1 MRWTQGDNPWAIV
14 DAESLVAEQHAPLLG
29 VEVPIVEH
37 RNVELQIAES
47 HVEVSKKEL
56 SAVGWIL

>member
-1 MRWTQGDNPWAIV
+1 M
-14 DAESLVAEQHAPLLG
+14 DAESLVAERHALLPEI
-29 VEVPIVEH
+29 EVHVVKH
-37 RNVELQIAES
+37 CDVELQMPAS